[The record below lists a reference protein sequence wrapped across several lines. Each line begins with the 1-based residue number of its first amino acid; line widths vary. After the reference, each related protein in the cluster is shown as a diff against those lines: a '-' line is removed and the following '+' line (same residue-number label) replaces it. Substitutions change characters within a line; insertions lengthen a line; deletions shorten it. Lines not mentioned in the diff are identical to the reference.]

1 MPTMTGLVENVDGK
15 YITVNGIKF
24 SAFAP
29 TQIKCVPGENV
40 TFEYVEKP
48 GMNKF
53 GQPVVYKN
61 VKGNVYGK
69 GGVGVQPTPTFSGGG
84 GVSVTSKVGEPILS
98 KDRLILR
105 QNALTAAVNFANT
118 SGTLLKAS
126 FNVEDVI
133 LIAKKFEAYTS
144 GDADLKEVE
153 DSLNTPSAAE

>member
-1 MPTMTGLVENVDGK
+1 MPTMSGLVENVDGK

-61 VKGNVYGK
+61 IKGNVYGK
-69 GGVGVQPTPTFSGGG
+69 GGGVGVQPTPTFSGG

-105 QNALTAAVNFANT
+105 QNALTAAVNFVNKNYDGAEPST
-118 SGTLLKAS
+118 VI
-126 FNVEDVI
+126 NV
-133 LIAKKFEAYTS
+133 AKIFEAYTS

-153 DSLNTPSAAE
+153 DSLNTSSAAE

>member
-69 GGVGVQPTPTFSGGG
+69 GGAGPGAIPTPTYSGG

-105 QNALTAAVNFANT
+105 QNALTAAVNFVNENYDGAEPST
-118 SGTLLKAS
+118 
-126 FNVEDVI
+126 VI
-133 LIAKKFEAYTS
+133 KVAKIFEAYTS

-153 DSLNTPSAAE
+153 DALNTPSAAE

>member
-1 MPTMTGLVENVDGK
+1 MSGLVENVDGK

-69 GGVGVQPTPTFSGGG
+69 GGAGIQPAPTFSGGG
-84 GVSVTSKVGEPILS
+84 LSVASKVGEPILS

-105 QNALTAAVNFANT
+105 QNALTAAVNFVNQNYDGAEPST
-118 SGTLLKAS
+118 AIK
-126 FNVEDVI
+126 V
-133 LIAKKFEAYTS
+133 AKIFEAYTS

-153 DSLNTPSAAE
+153 DALNTASAAE